1 MTSSDKPST
10 SHDPEC
16 LLGRGDKIRPWHLQ
30 RLAIVYIRQSSPQQI
45 IDHQESTA
53 RQYALVDR
61 AVALGWP
68 RDRILVI
75 DEDQG
80 KSGQSAEGR
89 LGFQRLLSEISL
101 DHVGIVLG
109 LEMSRLARSCK
120 DWHQLLEVCALFRTL
135 LADQDGLYDPTNYN
149 DRLLLGLK
157 GTMSEAELHILQ
169 GRMHQGKLNK
179 ARRGELLGHPPTGYV
194 RLPSGE
200 YALEPDEQARSV
212 IRIIFD
218 QFDRQ
223 GSVHGLLHYLVQHG
237 IQIGIRPTSGPN
249 RGQLEWR
256 RPNRITLLN
265 LLHHPIYAGAYRY
278 GHRKADRRRQVPGRP
293 GTGRTLLPADQCLVL
308 IRDRFPAYIGWER
321 FEANQR
327 RLAQNR
333 ACADALGAPRQGP
346 SLLSGLVVCGRCGLR
361 MMVSYA
367 GAASRLRY
375 SCGRAAIEYADPQ
388 CQSLAGRPLDEL
400 IAAQVLEA
408 LQPAALELSLRAV
421 DDLEQERLRLEQNWQ
436 QRLERAG
443 YETNRAARQY
453 QLVDPSNR
461 LVARELERLWEA
473 ALQKQRQVEEEYQRY
488 CQGQPAELSA
498 AQRQQILA
506 LADDL
511 PVVWQAAT
519 TTAAE
524 RQQIVRLLVQ
534 RVEVA
539 VEGESERV
547 AVRVTWAGG
556 LISQHEIVRP
566 VRHYR
571 QRSDYARL
579 LKRTTELREGGQT
592 LAAVAEQLNQE
603 GFQPPKRVAAFTA
616 NMVGQ
621 LLRRQCPTGAAAVR
635 RDGAGL
641 LQEGEWW
648 PADLA
653 ARLGMPAETMTRWMR
668 VGWVNTRR
676 LGDSR
681 DRWVVWADGEELERL
696 TRLRATDRS
705 WGNAKLRASLTVPK
719 SRPEQE

>member
-1 MTSSDKPST
+1 VTGPDKPAT
-10 SHDPEC
+10 PRDPDAP
-16 LLGRGDKIRPWHLQ
+16 LGRGDKIRPWHLQ
-30 RLAIVYIRQSSPQQI
+30 RLAIVYIRQSSPQQVI
-45 IDHQESTA
+45 EHKESTA

-68 RDRILVI
+68 RDRVLVI

-89 LGFQRLLSEISL
+89 LGFQRLLAEISL
-101 DHVGIVLG
+101 DHVGIALG

-120 DWHQLLEVCALFRTL
+120 DWHQLLEVCAIFRTL
-135 LADQDGLYDPTNYN
+135 LADQDGLYDPTDYN

-179 ARRGELLGHPPTGYV
+179 ARRGELLGHPPAGYV

-200 YALEPDEQARSV
+200 FALDPDEQVRSV
-212 IRIIFD
+212 IRMIFD

-223 GSVHGLLHYLVQHG
+223 GSVHGLLRYLVRHD
-237 IQIGIRPTSGPN
+237 IKLGIRPAGGPN

-278 GHRKADRRRQVPGRP
+278 GHRKAGPRRQVPGRP
-293 GTGRTLLPADQCLVL
+293 GTGRTLLPPDRCPVL
-308 IRDRFPAYIGWER
+308 IRDRFPAYISWER

-333 ACADALGAPRQGP
+333 ARADALGAPRHGP
-346 SLLSGLVVCGRCGLR
+346 SLLGGLVVCGRCGRR
-361 MMVSYA
+361 MMVGCGGGA
-367 GAASRLRY
+367 GRLRY
-375 SCGRAAIEYADPQ
+375 SCGRAAVEYAGPH
-388 CQSLAGRPLDEL
+388 CQSLAGRPLDDL
-400 IAAQVLEA
+400 VTAQVLAA
-408 LQPAALELSLRAV
+408 LRPAALELSLRAA
-421 DDLEQERLRLEQNWQ
+421 DDLERERERLEQHWR

-443 YETNRAARQY
+443 YEADRAARQY
-453 QLVDPSNR
+453 HLVDPGNR

-473 ALQKQRQVEEEYQRY
+473 ALQQKSQVEEEYRRY
-488 CQGQPAELSA
+488 RQSQPAGLSA
-498 AQRQQILA
+498 AERQQVLA

-511 PVVWQAAT
+511 PAVWQAAT
-519 TTAAE
+519 TTPAE
-524 RQQIVRLLVQ
+524 RQQIVRLLVR
-534 RVEVA
+534 RVEVD
-539 VEGESERV
+539 VRGDSERV
-547 AVRVTWAGG
+547 AVRLTWAGG
-556 LISQHEIVRP
+556 LTSQHEIVRP

-571 QRSDYARL
+571 QCSDYPRL
-579 LKRTTELREGGQT
+579 VRRVKEPREEGKALG
-592 LAAVAEQLNQE
+592 AVAEQLNRE
-603 GFQPPKRVAAFTA
+603 GFQPPKRVTAFTA
-616 NMVGQ
+616 NMVGH

-635 RDGAGL
+635 RDGDGL
-641 LQEGEWW
+641 LEEAEWW

-653 ARLGMPAETMTRWMR
+653 ARLGMPPETMTRWMR

-676 LGDSR
+676 LADSR
-681 DRWVVWADGEELERL
+681 GRWVVWADDEEVERL

-705 WGNAKLRASLTVPK
+705 WGNAELRDSLTVPK
-719 SRPEQE
+719 PRPTER